1 MGIFIKNVGT
11 VIGAPKIIKSMVI
24 NNGKIII
31 DGKATDIPTD
41 YPNITI
47 NIQGDIER
55 LEVEQCEKINIS
67 GNAKRVKTNCGSID
81 VQGDIQ
87 GDAHTN
93 CGSISC
99 KVVEGDAHTNMGSI
113 YKGR

>member
-1 MGIFIKNVGT
+1 MGIFIENVGT
-11 VIGAPKIIKSMVI
+11 IIGTQTIKSMTI
-24 NNGKIII
+24 SGGKIII
-31 DGKATDIPTD
+31 DGKVANIPTD

-55 LEVEQCEKINIS
+55 LEVQQCDKINIS

-81 VQGDIQ
+81 VQGNIE

-99 KVVEGDAHTNMGSI
+99 NVVEGDAHTNMGSI
-113 YKGR
+113 YRGR

>member
-11 VIGAPKIIKSMVI
+11 IIGTQTIKSMTI
-24 NNGKIII
+24 SGSKIII
-31 DGKATDIPTD
+31 DGKVVNIPTD
-41 YPNITI
+41 YPSITI

-55 LEVEQCEKINIS
+55 LEVEQCDKINIS
-67 GNAKRVKTNCGSID
+67 GNARRVKTNCGSID
-81 VQGDIQ
+81 VKGNIE